1 MTSPAP
7 EAIQPPP
14 THCTDMMPEPAVDG
28 KPESAMMHEPV
39 PEKRTEPTIAQKP
52 EPHKESGKVREPATL
67 CVVVGQLVGYEG
79 MEGTLC

>member
-1 MTSPAP
+1 
-7 EAIQPPP
+7 
-14 THCTDMMPEPAVDG
+14 
-28 KPESAMMHEPV
+28 MMHEPV